1 MKKYLKLLSKSEI
14 FQGIN
19 ENEILQML
27 NCLSGKIRKY
37 KKGEYIFTV
46 GDKVSSVALIL
57 EGSVHIQKEDY
68 WGNLSILNKM
78 SEGDTFGEAYS
89 LLSSNKAENNAGAVR
104 HSLLLYRYLKKILTV
119 CSSLCSFH
127 NQLIINTY
135 TVISAKNVSLTQK
148 IGYLSQRTTREKLF
162 SYLSDQSIKAKS
174 ASFTIPFN
182 RQQLADFL
190 AVDRSAMC
198 SELSKMQKDGII
210 SYYKNNFILK
220 DI

>member
-1 MKKYLKLLSKSEI
+1 MKKYLNLLSKSEI
-14 FQGIN
+14 FRGIK
-19 ENEILQML
+19 EDEILTML

-46 GDKVSSVALIL
+46 GDRVSSVALIL

-89 LLSSNKAENNAGAVR
+89 VLSSNKAENNAVAVAD
-104 HSLLLYRYLKKILTV
+104 SLILYLDLKKILTV

-127 NQLIINTY
+127 NQLIMNTY
-135 TVISAKNVSLTQK
+135 TVLSAKNVSLTQK

-174 ASFTIPFN
+174 TSFTIPFN

-210 SYYKNNFILK
+210 SYNKNNFILK

>member
-1 MKKYLKLLSKSEI
+1 
-14 FQGIN
+14 
-19 ENEILQML
+19 
-27 NCLSGKIRKY
+27 
-37 KKGEYIFTV
+37 
-46 GDKVSSVALIL
+46 
-57 EGSVHIQKEDY
+57 
-68 WGNLSILNKM
+68 M

-89 LLSSNKAENNAGAVR
+89 LLSSNKAENNAVAVSD
-104 HSLLLYRYLKKILTV
+104 SLILYLDLKKILTV